1 MNQIIIRI
9 VVLIG
14 MLLSIAEI
22 ANGQN
27 KDQLRIGSMVYV
39 NTSLRSIYDESCIGV
54 SLGYKHRTE
63 LSRHLDYY
71 CSVDL
76 LINRT
81 HESMPDEHWEVYD
94 NTSYYAPLRMTIP
107 TIAGL
112 DYKFAITPN
121 CNVLLG
127 AGAGINIMLNSD
139 RFYYSWGGG
148 QDNYAYSEFLGK
160 RKPSANIAA
169 ELCAAVTFGKFEFS
183 LRYTNFGLHSDE
195 VQEYYA
201 SKTQI
206 YDIAPNHIIRSTN
219 IYAARYYAVSLTV
232 GYAF

>member
-1 MNQIIIRI
+1 
-9 VVLIG
+9 

-27 KDQLRIGSMVYV
+27 KDQLRIGSMVYA

-63 LSRHLDYY
+63 LFRHLDFY
-71 CSVDL
+71 CSADL

-81 HESMPDEHWEVYD
+81 HESMPDERWEVYD

-107 TIAGL
+107 AIAGL
-112 DYKFAITPN
+112 DCKFAITPK

-148 QDNYAYSEFLGK
+148 QDNYAYSEFLGT

-169 ELCAAVTFGKFEFS
+169 ELCAAVTFSKFELS

-195 VQEYYA
+195 VQEYY
-201 SKTQI
+201 SLKTQI
-206 YDIAPNHIIRSTN
+206 YDNAPNHIITSTN

>member
-1 MNQIIIRI
+1 MF
-9 VVLIG
+9 IG
-14 MLLSIAEI
+14 MLLSIADI

-27 KDQLRIGSMVYV
+27 KDQLRIGSMVYA

-63 LSRHLDYY
+63 LSRHLDFY
-71 CSVDL
+71 CSADL
-76 LINRT
+76 LVNRT
-81 HESMPDEHWEVYD
+81 HESMPDERWEVYD

-107 TIAGL
+107 AIAGL
-112 DYKFAITPN
+112 DCKFAITPK

-127 AGAGINIMLNSD
+127 AGAGINIILNSD
-139 RFYYSWGGG
+139 RFYYSWAGG
-148 QDNYAYSEFLGK
+148 QDNYAYSEFLGT

-169 ELCAAVTFGKFEFS
+169 ELCAAVTFGKFELS
-183 LRYTNFGLHSDE
+183 LRYTDFGLHSDE

-201 SKTQI
+201 LKTQI
-206 YDIAPNHIIRSTN
+206 YDLVPNDIITSTN

-232 GYAF
+232 GYTF